1 MQFSTQG
8 EVLEMQTL
16 NLTRR
21 SILNTALSVVGVSAV
36 SGFTSLIPSA
46 GRAEILESVNWAGIS
61 YISGPHADLIHSRN
75 ALKIKVSGNSNQ
87 SKANKALWNALSS
100 VNWKEVGLPNFDMEG
115 YATTQFGMIFALATE
130 MIIKL
135 DAQEDYTDVVLRL
148 VGYNIL
154 FDVETRNVISTFP
167 VRGKYLQSYEGL
179 RTVNLTELFLGM
191 ITGSNNTGDSIAAWY
206 EKNLSSHSFEARN
219 RGWSFQVAPL
229 TYRDRVIEDCAA
241 IGTTVEIFQDM
252 VGLAATAA
260 FGDATK
266 APVIPFRI
274 SRATSRD
281 MLIVFSDSK
290 RMGLALPSPNYAI
303 EVKLRGWHFAEEQV
317 TQHRKQ
323 VGLAVGMNIRIYD
336 TDFKKEIFNQ
346 RYRGIHKYIEMSNRD
361 SASSRL
367 SRVYILYEGLLEI
380 SFKAIT
386 DTNIR
391 KRLVNGDV
399 RATEDMELSYMV
411 LSKDNRLLD
420 SQSSAVMEV
429 IPQRE

>member
-1 MQFSTQG
+1 M
-8 EVLEMQTL
+8 L

-21 SILNTALSVVGVSAV
+21 SIFNTALSVVGVSAV
-36 SGFTSLIPSA
+36 SRFAPFILPA
-46 GRAEILESVNWAGIS
+46 ARADISESVNWAGIS
-61 YISGPHADLIHSRN
+61 FISGPHADLVYSSD
-75 ALKIKVSGNSNQ
+75 ALKIKVPGNSNET
-87 SKANKALWNALSS
+87 KANKALRDALSS
-100 VNWKEVGLPNFDMEG
+100 VNWKEVGLPNFDMMG
-115 YATTQFGMIFALATE
+115 YATTRFGMIFALATE

-179 RTVNLTELFLGM
+179 RTINLTKLFLGM
-191 ITGSNNTGDSIAAWY
+191 ITGSGNTGDSIASWY
-206 EKNLSSHSFEARN
+206 RKNLSSHSFEIKDRS
-219 RGWSFQVAPL
+219 WSFQVAPL
-229 TYRDRVIEDCAA
+229 THRDRVIGDCVA
-241 IGTTVEIFQDM
+241 IEITVDKFKDM
-252 VGLAATAA
+252 IGLAATAA
-260 FGDATK
+260 FGDAMK
-266 APVIPFRI
+266 APVIPFRM
-274 SRATSRD
+274 SRATERD
-281 MLIVFSDSK
+281 MLIVFSDTK
-290 RMGLALPSPNYAI
+290 RMGLPLPSPDYAI
-303 EVKLRGWHFAEEQV
+303 EVKLRGWHFDEEQV

-323 VGLAVGMNIRIYD
+323 VGLAVGMNIRIVDEATRLANKNYD
-336 TDFKKEIFNQ
+336 TGFKEEIFNQ

-361 SASSRL
+361 SASSRR

-380 SFKAIT
+380 AFKAIA

-391 KRLVNGDV
+391 KRLVDGDV

-429 IPQRE
+429 IQ